1 MPERRTNMKE
11 PIYFKLN
18 DKPLNV
24 TVDGERM
31 LLWVLRNDLG
41 VTGPKYG
48 CGAGLCG
55 ACTVLVDNEAVL
67 SCQTPVKEVEG
78 REVLTI
84 EGLVKNGRLH
94 PLQKAFMKHD
104 ALQCGFCTPG
114 MILKAHSLLSKNP
127 RPSREEI
134 IEGMDGNLCRCG
146 AHVRIVEAIE
156 TAAQEMRGGM
166 KP

>member
-1 MPERRTNMKE
+1 MKE

-18 DKPLNV
+18 DKPLDM

-31 LLWVLRNDLG
+31 LLWVLRTDLG

-67 SCQTPVKEVEG
+67 SCQTPVKEVKG

-84 EGLVKNGRLH
+84 EGLAENGRLH

-104 ALQCGFCTPG
+104 ALQCGFCTSG
-114 MILKAHSLLSKNP
+114 MILRAHSLLWKNP
-127 RPSREEI
+127 SPSREEI

-146 AHVRIVEAIE
+146 AHIRIVEAIE
-156 TAAQEMRGGM
+156 TAAQEMKGGM
-166 KP
+166 KR

>member
-1 MPERRTNMKE
+1 MKQS
-11 PIYFKLN
+11 IHFGLN
-18 DKPLNV
+18 GKPVNV

-31 LLWVLRNDLG
+31 LLWVLRTDLG
-41 VTGPKYG
+41 ITGPKYG
-48 CGAGLCG
+48 CGEGLCG

-78 REVLTI
+78 REVITI
-84 EGLVKNGRLH
+84 EGLAKNGELH

-114 MILKAHSLLSKNP
+114 MILKAHSLLSENP

-146 AHVRIVEAIE
+146 AYVRIVEAIE
-156 TAAQEMRGGM
+156 TAA
-166 KP
+166 KK

>member
-1 MPERRTNMKE
+1 MKE

-18 DKPLNV
+18 DKPVNV
-24 TVDGERM
+24 TVDGGRM

-55 ACTVLVDNEAVL
+55 ACTVLVDNEPLL
-67 SCQTPVKEVEG
+67 SCQTPVREVKG

-156 TAAQEMRGGM
+156 TAAKEMRGGM
-166 KP
+166 KR

>member
-1 MPERRTNMKE
+1 MKE
-11 PIYFKLN
+11 SIYFKLN
-18 DKPLNV
+18 DKPVNV

-67 SCQTPVKEVEG
+67 SCQTPVKEVQG

-84 EGLVKNGRLH
+84 EGLAKNGRLH

-104 ALQCGFCTPG
+104 ALQCGFCTSG
-114 MILKAHSLLSKNP
+114 MILKAHSLLSKKP

-156 TAAQEMRGGM
+156 TAAQEMKGGM
-166 KP
+166 KR